1 MSTIHTVAALAGVSS
16 ATVSRVMND
25 PHKVREAT
33 RLKVEAAMRTLDFS
47 RNSFAASLAT
57 QRSECVGLVVPH
69 LSGAFFAPLVNEVEE
84 AVSAVGSH
92 LVVTCGK
99 NSVDEVAN
107 ALQFLRQRRCDA
119 IILYPGQLSDQALAK
134 MLQHNPH
141 MVVIHR
147 TIAGFEARCV
157 QLDNHTGGQLAAQY
171 LLRCG
176 HRDIGVIGGP
186 RSNPES
192 MQRLAGFRGVLE
204 AAGLHLPPKRV
215 SEGDFHFASGGM
227 CMAALRATQPGLSA
241 VFCLNDQMAF
251 GALNHCR
258 AAGIAV
264 PTQLS
269 LIGFD
274 DVEYADLIHPRLTTV
289 HHPVA
294 ELARTAA
301 QLALRLAAGEVLTE
315 PQRLLKPTL
324 VVRDSVQVRPSV

>member
-1 MSTIHTVAALAGVSS
+1 MPTIHTVAALAGVSS

-25 PHKVREAT
+25 PHKVRDTT

-47 RNSFAASLAT
+47 RNSFATSLAT
-57 QRSECVGLVVPH
+57 RRSECVGLVVPH
-69 LSGAFFAPLVNEVEE
+69 LSGDFFAPLINEVEE
-84 AVSAVGSH
+84 AVSGAGSY
-92 LVVTCGK
+92 LIVTCGK

-107 ALQFLRQRRCDA
+107 GLQFLRQRRCDA
-119 IILYPGQLSDQALAK
+119 IILYPGQLSDQALAE
-134 MLQHNPH
+134 MLQQNPH

-147 TIAGFEARCV
+147 TVPGFETRCV
-157 QLDNHTGGQLAAQY
+157 QLDNHTGGQLAAEY

-176 HRDIGVIGGP
+176 HRDIGVIAGP
-186 RSNPES
+186 RDNPES
-192 MQRLAGFRGVLE
+192 MQRLAAFRHTLA
-204 AAGLHLPPKRV
+204 AAGQPLPPERV
-215 SEGDFHFASGGM
+215 CEGDFHFASGRT
-227 CMAALRATQPGLSA
+227 CMATLRATQPDLTS

-294 ELARTAA
+294 ALARTAA
-301 QLALRLAAGEVLTE
+301 QLALRLAAGEVLTA
-315 PQRLLKPTL
+315 PQHLLEPTL
-324 VVRDSVQVRPSV
+324 VVRDSVRVLPIA

>member
-1 MSTIHTVAALAGVSS
+1 MSTIHSVAALAGVSS

-33 RLKVEAAMRTLDFS
+33 RMKVEAAMRTLDFS
-47 RNSFAASLAT
+47 RNSFAASLASR
-57 QRSECVGLVVPH
+57 RSDCVGLVVPH
-69 LSGAFFAPLVNEVEE
+69 LSGAFFAPLVNAVED

-92 LVVTCGK
+92 LVITCGK
-99 NSVDEVAN
+99 NSVDEVAKG
-107 ALQFLRQRRCDA
+107 LQFLRQRRCDA
-119 IILYPGQLSDQALAK
+119 IILYPGQLSDEALAE
-134 MLQHNPH
+134 MLQQNPH

-147 TIAGFEARCV
+147 TVPGFETRCV

-176 HRDIGVIGGP
+176 HRDIGVIVGP
-186 RSNPES
+186 RDNPES
-192 MQRLAGFRGVLE
+192 MQRLAAFRHTLA
-204 AAGLHLPPKRV
+204 AAGQPLPSERV
-215 SEGDFHFASGGM
+215 SEGDFHFTSGSA
-227 CMAALRATQPGLSA
+227 CMAALWASQPTMSA

-269 LIGFD
+269 LMGFD

-294 ELARTAA
+294 ALARTAA
-301 QLALRLAAGEVLTE
+301 QLALRLATGEVLTA
-315 PQRLLKPTL
+315 PQRLLEPTL
-324 VVRDSVQVRPSV
+324 VVRDSVRVLPGA